1 MSHLILRSAAA
12 LVLAATPLFAAVP
25 AQAVPAQAVPAQ
37 AVSQQ
42 LLPCQADIQKTDSI
56 LTSTVTLTVVCNVDK
71 TVGARIAIG
80 ETVLLDLQQTVR
92 ANVEERLVLTIPRVP
107 RVCATLQ
114 VDGQATMVC
123 TP

>member
-25 AQAVPAQAVPAQ
+25 AQAAP
-37 AVSQQ
+37 QQ
-42 LLPCQADIQKTDSI
+42 QFPCQADIQKTDSN
-56 LTSTVTLTVVCNVDK
+56 LTSTVTLTVTCNVDE

-92 ANVEERLVLTIPRVP
+92 ANVEERLTLTIPRVP

-114 VDGQATMVC
+114 ADGQTTTVC

>member
-25 AQAVPAQAVPAQ
+25 AQAAP
-37 AVSQQ
+37 QQ
-42 LLPCQADIQKTDSI
+42 LPCQADIQKVDSE
-56 LTSTVTLTVVCNVDK
+56 LTSTITLTVRCDVDK
-71 TVGARIAIG
+71 TVGARITIG
-80 ETVLLDLQQTVR
+80 ETVLVNLQQTVR
-92 ANVEERLVLTIPRVP
+92 ANVEERLTLTVPRVP

-114 VDGQATMVC
+114 ADGETTTVC